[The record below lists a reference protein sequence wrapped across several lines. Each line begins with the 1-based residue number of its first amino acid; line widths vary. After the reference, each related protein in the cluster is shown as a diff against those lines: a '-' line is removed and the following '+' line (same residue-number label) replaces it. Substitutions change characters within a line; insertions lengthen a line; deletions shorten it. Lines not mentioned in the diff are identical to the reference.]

1 MTIENALTRR
11 QIFNQRFAG
20 GEAIAAQNILKRI
33 YARVTERLLR
43 DPTDFQRLNITR
55 IRNDINNILAVDLQ
69 DMKEVIINRTLDF
82 AEAESAFMYT
92 ALSAETSVIL
102 ALPAIEQIKQAVTQ
116 AGMGV
121 VVGSGTLTI
130 DEALDKFAVNKSIE
144 IRQAINDGILEG
156 QTNQQIAG
164 VIKDYGDNLHKGQI
178 DTLVRTS
185 INNASA
191 QARRIVTEENQSI
204 LKGDEWVA
212 TLDSRTTLICGGRDG
227 RIYPINSGP
236 FPPAHWNACC
246 EGALI
251 TTDRGDVPI
260 EDVKVGDYAM
270 THTGSFKKVYAVMAK
285 SHKGKIIE
293 LTNNFGQSVRL
304 TNDHPILTSVG
315 YQAAG
320 EVPKITNSAV
330 PLNKVFNYTHKL
342 KRFKGGIFS
351 SLVKQAV
358 LVNSHNIK
366 TQVSDNLV
374 SYNIGSF
381 TTGVSSAIKLNKDI
395 TNPKIC
401 NVISC
406 IELMLKRYIMFVK
419 KINHNTF
426 VKCRVIFKCGSK

>member
-33 YARVTERLLR
+33 YAKVTERLLR

-116 AGMGV
+116 AGMDV

-178 DTLVRTS
+178 DALVRTS

-204 LKGDEWVA
+204 LEGDEWVA
-212 TLDSRTTLICGGRDG
+212 TLDRNTTLICGGRDG

-236 FPPAHWNACC
+236 FPPAHWNCRSLRVPVVKD
-246 EGALI
+246 EFRIDDGLGRRPQVGADGPKAVSSKRTFESFLRDQPADFQDEYFSQFPDGLEKAALFRRGGL
-251 TTDRGDVPI
+251 TVDRFRD
-260 EDVKVGDYAM
+260 E
-270 THTGSFKKVYAVMAK
+270 TG
-285 SHKGKIIE
+285 
-293 LTNNFGQSVRL
+293 R
-304 TNDHPILTSVG
+304 
-315 YQAAG
+315 
-320 EVPKITNSAV
+320 
-330 PLNKVFNYTHKL
+330 NYTLEQL
-342 KRFKGGIFS
+342 KALEPVAFNKANLGI
-351 SLVKQAV
+351 
-358 LVNSHNIK
+358 
-366 TQVSDNLV
+366 
-374 SYNIGSF
+374 
-381 TTGVSSAIKLNKDI
+381 
-395 TNPKIC
+395 
-401 NVISC
+401 
-406 IELMLKRYIMFVK
+406 
-419 KINHNTF
+419 
-426 VKCRVIFKCGSK
+426 